1 MNVYKASH
9 SANAICIWSSL
20 GCMHWAWIARLW
32 QWLMGESCCDTQK
45 EWMCICYVL
54 FVCELCVCM
63 SVSYHMVYTWVS
75 LSDSVAQL
83 LCAGELPRITAWDRR
98 HSSSLS
104 ASGGEDWYVIE
115 TAVLLAWTSCSVTYS
130 LLFVCECH
138 CHVMCV
144 VSSRV
149 STLRLSCLVLTCVY
163 HSGGL
168 LWDETDCASDSSIWM
183 LSSCS
188 TSAVLRWNKLT
199 SCSLFW
205 TGLFTVWTQ
214 HVTVLDNI
222 PDYMIHF
229 FVNFARASVCYRDTW
244 KNSCE
249 RNQLITGVPSWM
261 PEPPLR
267 RVSFGS
273 KYLIRNQA
281 VMMLWWGYQ
290 V

>member
-1 MNVYKASH
+1 MYLVFSQMHALSLNSLALAVAHGRVMLWHTKGMNVY
-9 SANAICIWSSL
+9 L
-20 GCMHWAWIARLW
+20 
-32 QWLMGESCCDTQK
+32 
-45 EWMCICYVL
+45 
-54 FVCELCVCM
+54 LCVVC
-63 SVSYHMVYTWVS
+63 VWTVCVWVWVITWS
-75 LSDSVAQL
+75 TRESDSVAQL
-83 LCAGELPRITAWDRR
+83 LCAGELPRITAWDRS

-183 LSSCS
+183 LSSCC
-188 TSAVLRWNKLT
+188 TSAALRWNKLT

-214 HVTVLDNI
+214 HVTMLDNI

-229 FVNFARASVCYRDTW
+229 FVNFARASVCYQDT
-244 KNSCE
+244 
-249 RNQLITGVPSWM
+249 
-261 PEPPLR
+261 
-267 RVSFGS
+267 
-273 KYLIRNQA
+273 
-281 VMMLWWGYQ
+281 
-290 V
+290 